1 MYQAALIEAEEAS
14 AHATAVSH
22 AVLFS
27 HDLWRDQLWQWLD
40 CGSKRA
46 LRATSVEMHDQVD
59 AAVTALASPEAGF
72 TADELS
78 RALVRW
84 PGVRDLA
91 LLGVCDVVCML
102 PLSTTSLPRLT
113 RLTIREPV
121 ASVSAWGLPE
131 PSVSVA
137 ASIQVIDISCC
148 YRLTSIA
155 AVRNYGQLRCLRMPW
170 VLGVSALSPLAA
182 CSQLEEV
189 WMAGVVQLKSLSPLE
204 ACPRLRKLDL
214 RDCGS
219 LLQSQVGN
227 LQLSCTELAH
237 PSTVELEGLVDE
249 LLPYMTAVVQAG
261 AARAL
266 AKRAGSDD
274 QNQVAIAA
282 AGAIPPL
289 VQLLGQHSTA
299 DVQKAAA
306 GALGQLAAD
315 YRENTAAIVAAGA
328 IPALMQLRGQSPAPG
343 MRRAAANLLLV
354 LRGPDVQ

>member
-1 MYQAALIEAEEAS
+1 MWLQGCYSRRTTTQSDADQGLRLLWSGGGALQSPACIAPAAAKPVECEFGGVLRAGSQEEEAGGAWFIEACPALPCSPTSIRAWRPSLYSVPENAAADATIGMSMYQAALIEAEEAS
-14 AHATAVSH
+14 AHATAMSH

-27 HDLWRDQLWQWLD
+27 RDLWRDQLWQWLD
-40 CGSKRA
+40 CESKRA
-46 LRATSVEMHDQVD
+46 LRATSVKMHDQVD

-78 RALVRW
+78 RAMVRW

-91 LLGVCDVVCML
+91 LLGVRGVACML

-113 RLTIREPV
+113 RLTIREPAHLPGQPV

-131 PSVSVA
+131 PSISVA
-137 ASIQVIDISCC
+137 ASLQVIDMSCC

-155 AVRNYGQLRCLRMPW
+155 AVRSYGQLRCLRMPW

-189 WMAGVVQLKSLSPLE
+189 WMAGAVQLKSLLPLE

-237 PSTVELEGLVDE
+237 PSTVELE
-249 LLPYMTAVVQAG
+249 A
-261 AARAL
+261 
-266 AKRAGSDD
+266 
-274 QNQVAIAA
+274 
-282 AGAIPPL
+282 
-289 VQLLGQHSTA
+289 
-299 DVQKAAA
+299 
-306 GALGQLAAD
+306 
-315 YRENTAAIVAAGA
+315 
-328 IPALMQLRGQSPAPG
+328 
-343 MRRAAANLLLV
+343 
-354 LRGPDVQ
+354 

>member
-1 MYQAALIEAEEAS
+1 MWLQGCYSRRTNTPSDADQGLRLLQSGGGALQSPACIVPAGSALAAAKPADCGFGGVLCAGSQAEEAGGSWLIVACPAPPSSPTSIRVWRPSLYSVPEHAAAEATIGMSMYQAALIEAEEAS

-27 HDLWRDQLWQWLD
+27 RDLWRDQLWQWLD

-46 LRATSVEMHDQVD
+46 PRATSVEMHDQVD
-59 AAVTALASPEAGF
+59 AA
-72 TADELS
+72 
-78 RALVRW
+78 
-84 PGVRDLA
+84 
-91 LLGVCDVVCML
+91 
-102 PLSTTSLPRLT
+102 
-113 RLTIREPV
+113 
-121 ASVSAWGLPE
+121 
-131 PSVSVA
+131 
-137 ASIQVIDISCC
+137 
-148 YRLTSIA
+148 
-155 AVRNYGQLRCLRMPW
+155 
-170 VLGVSALSPLAA
+170 
-182 CSQLEEV
+182 
-189 WMAGVVQLKSLSPLE
+189 
-204 ACPRLRKLDL
+204 LRKLDL

-237 PSTVELEGLVDE
+237 PSTVELEGLVDK
-249 LLPYMTAVVQAG
+249 LQPCMTAFVQAG

-282 AGAIPPL
+282 AGTIPPL

-315 YRENTAAIVAAGA
+315 DRENTAAIVAAGA

-343 MRRAAANLLLV
+343 MRRAAADRLLV
-354 LRGPDVQ
+354 LGGPGVQ